1 MAESTPAPL
10 SGKPGSGPSN
20 TLVRIASALVLAP
33 LAIAAAWFGGLP
45 FAVFWGLA
53 AFGVW
58 WEWSALVA
66 VSAARLVTFT
76 GLGAL
81 AIALALSATGRYP
94 AAVIVIVLGAAA
106 TNVVAPAGRGV
117 WVGGGLIY
125 AGSLL
130 LAPLILR
137 HDVLILR
144 HDVEWGFIAIVFL
157 FGIVWATDILAFYV
171 GRAVGGWKLWPKVS
185 PNKTW
190 SGAIAGACGAVIVGF
205 ALARYVG
212 TGPAIYFALVALV
225 LSVASQGGDLFES
238 AVKRRFGAKD
248 TSQIIPG
255 HGGLMD
261 RLDGFIVAA
270 AVAAVYGI
278 ARAGLD
284 NAAQGLL
291 RW

>member
-1 MAESTPAPL
+1 MP
-10 SGKPGSGPSN
+10 GKPRSGPN
-20 TLVRIASALVLAP
+20 NALVRVVSAAILAP
-33 LAIAAAWFGGLP
+33 LALAAAWVGGLP
-45 FAVFWGLA
+45 FALFWGLA

-58 WEWSALVA
+58 WEWCALVA
-66 VSAARLVTFT
+66 VSAARLVMFT
-76 GLGAL
+76 GVGAL
-81 AIALALSATGRYP
+81 GLALALSATERYL
-94 AAVIVIVLGAAA
+94 AAIIVIVLGAVA

-117 WVGGGLIY
+117 WVGAGMIY

-130 LAPLILR
+130 VAPLILR
-137 HDVLILR
+137 HQA
-144 HDVEWGFIAIVFL
+144 EWGFIAIVFL
-157 FGIVWATDILAFYV
+157 FGVVWATDIFAYYF
-171 GRAVGGWKLWPKVS
+171 GRLVGGPKLMPTVS

-190 SGAIAGACGAVIVGF
+190 SGAIAGTCAAMMVGWTVAAVVSPAHALYA
-205 ALARYVG
+205 ALAG
-212 TGPAIYFALVALV
+212 LV

-238 AVKRRFGAKD
+238 AVKRRFGVKD
-248 TSQIIPG
+248 ASQLIPG

-270 AVAAVYGI
+270 TVAAVYGA

>member
-1 MAESTPAPL
+1 MSETNPAPIVE
-10 SGKPGSGPSN
+10 KPGSGPSN
-20 TLVRIASALVLAP
+20 AILRVLSALVLAP
-33 LAIAAAWFGGLP
+33 LAIGAAWIDGLP
-45 FAVFWGLA
+45 FAVFWGFA

-58 WEWSALVA
+58 WEWTALVA
-66 VSAARLVTFT
+66 VSAARLIMFT
-76 GLGAL
+76 GVGAL
-81 AIALALSATGRYP
+81 GLGLALATAGRYL
-94 AAVIVIVLGAAA
+94 AAIIVIVLGAAA

-117 WVGGGLIY
+117 WVGLGLIY

-130 LAPLILR
+130 VTTLVLR
-137 HDVLILR
+137 HDA
-144 HDVEWGFIAIVFL
+144 EWGFTAIVLL
-157 FGIVWATDILAFYV
+157 FAVVWATDVVAYYV
-171 GRAVGGWKLWPKVS
+171 GRAAGGPKLLPKVS

-190 SGAIAGACGAVIVGF
+190 SGAIGGAVAGAGCAAVVGWTM
-205 ALARYVG
+205 VPDS
-212 TGPAIYFALVALV
+212 GPWNTLHLV
-225 LSVASQGGDLFES
+225 LVGLGLSIASQSGDLFES
-238 AVKRRFGAKD
+238 AIKRRFGAKD

-270 AVAAVYGI
+270 AAATVYGV